1 MHRRALLFGTSAFA
15 VTAGCASAKKA
26 YHRASE
32 DLSEAVIA
40 YHDGLRTGELERSIK
55 FIATAD
61 RPAFFDACAKLAKER
76 RYTDAR
82 VGATDYPQGASEAV
96 VTVTRSYYL
105 TNELI
110 EKQESVNQTWLWKAK
125 ELRWQLKW
133 EGKP

>member
-1 MHRRALLFGTSAFA
+1 MQRRALLFGISALTA
-15 VTAGCASAKKA
+15 TAGCASAKKA

-76 RYTDAR
+76 RITDAR

-110 EKQESVNQTWLWKAK
+110 EKQETVNQTWLWKAK

>member
-1 MHRRALLFGTSAFA
+1 MKRRALLFGVSALT

-76 RYTDAR
+76 RITDAR

-110 EKQESVNQTWLWKAK
+110 EKQENVNQTWLWKAK